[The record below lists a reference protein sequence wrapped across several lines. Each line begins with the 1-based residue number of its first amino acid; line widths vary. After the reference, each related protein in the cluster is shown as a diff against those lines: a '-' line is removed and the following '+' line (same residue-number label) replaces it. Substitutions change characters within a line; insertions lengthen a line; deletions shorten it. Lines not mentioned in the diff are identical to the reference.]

1 MWFGF
6 ILRILFLFMLSQIC
20 EIHAELSEPSELQE
34 GSKRLPVD
42 CHDILVLEKRTVSGV
57 YTIQPDDQGTPF
69 KVFCDMDTDHG
80 GWTVFQRRRDGSL
93 DFYRYWNDYKNGFG
107 FPTAEFWL
115 GNDRLYTLTNQ
126 RRYELRIDLEDFDNE
141 NRFAKY
147 DNFIIGDEF
156 SKYKLT
162 LGEYSGTAGDS
173 LGNHNGQRFST
184 RDRDHDAVSYN
195 CAVTFTGAWWYK
207 SCHESNLNGQYL
219 GGVTGAYGTGV
230 VWFHWRGIYYSFKVS
245 EMKIRPIMLEVE
257 SEK

>member
-1 MWFGF
+1 MSFDF
-6 ILRILFLFMLSQIC
+6 ILWTLFLLTLSQLC
-20 EIHAELSEPSELQE
+20 GIHADISEQNERRE
-34 GSKRLPVD
+34 GDKRLPVD
-42 CHDILVLEKRTVSGV
+42 CYDILTKNKNSVSGV

-141 NRFAKY
+141 TRYAKY

-162 LGEYSGTAGDS
+162 LGEYSGTAEDD
-173 LGNHNGQRFST
+173 LEVHNGKPFST
-184 RDRDHDAVSYN
+184 RDRDNDDSSSN
-195 CAVTFTGAWWYK
+195 CAALYTGAWWYEA
-207 SCHESNLNGQYL
+207 CHNSNLNGQYL
-219 GGVTGAYGTGV
+219 GGVTASYAKGV
-230 VWFHWRGIYYSFKVS
+230 VWCQWKGYYYSLKTS
-245 EMKIRPIMLEVE
+245 EMKIRPILR
-257 SEK
+257 K